1 MGGNVDLFRPTC
13 GLPINTYFSALK
25 MRWLLENSPEVMRA
39 SDQGSSGL
47 TFSTIDTWLIAKLS
61 GMESVM
67 TDATNA
73 SRTMLMD
80 IDSLEWSEEMLNA
93 FEIKREWLPEISKSS
108 SANFG
113 VIKEG
118 KLANVPITGAIGDQ
132 QSACLGHILRPGQ
145 VKNTYGTGCF
155 ILANVGDKPV

>member
-1 MGGNVDLFRPTC
+1 MDGNVDLFRPVC

-25 MRWLLENSPEVMRA
+25 MRWLLENAPEVMAA
-39 SDQGSSGL
+39 SESNSSGL

-80 IDSLEWSEEMLNA
+80 INSLEWSDEMLDA
-93 FEIKREWLPEISKSS
+93 FEIKKEWLPEISKSS
-108 SANFG
+108 SADFG
-113 VIKEG
+113 FIKSG
-118 KLANVPITGAIGDQ
+118 KLANVPITGAIGD
-132 QSACLGHILRPGQ
+132 
-145 VKNTYGTGCF
+145 
-155 ILANVGDKPV
+155 